1 MEEIDLI
8 QQKIYTIRGQRVM
21 LDKNLAELY
30 GVEVKR
36 LNESVKRNI
45 ERFPADFMFQLNQD
59 EWQNLKS
66 QFATTSWG
74 GSRTLPYAFTEQG
87 VAMLSSVLRSKTA
100 IEVNIR
106 IMRAFVTVRQYLTTR
121 QSKPNELEHRIK
133 QIEETINDIL
143 TDQND
148 INEDTRM
155 RLELIEE
162 TLTILQTNEK
172 QTKRTVITGFTK

>member
-1 MEEIDLI
+1 MKELELI
-8 QQKIYTIRGQRVM
+8 QKNIFSIRGQKVM
-21 LDKNLAELY
+21 LDKHLAELY

-45 ERFPADFMFQLNQD
+45 ERFPHDFMFQLNTD
-59 EWQNLKS
+59 EWKNLKS
-66 QFATTSWG
+66 QIATASWG

-106 IMRAFVTVRQYLTTR
+106 IMRVFVAVRQYLTVE
-121 QSKPNELEHRIK
+121 QNISNQLEHRFK
-133 QIEETINDIL
+133 LIENTLDEIL
-143 TDQND
+143 SDQND

-172 QTKRTVITGFTK
+172 VPDRTVIKGITK

>member
-1 MEEIDLI
+1 MI
-8 QQKIYTIRGQRVM
+8 QKNIFSIRGQKVM
-21 LDKNLAELY
+21 LDKHLAELY

-45 ERFPADFMFQLNQD
+45 ERFPLDFMFQLNID
-59 EWQNLKS
+59 EWKNLKS
-66 QFATTSWG
+66 QIATTSWG
-74 GSRTLPYAFTEQG
+74 GARTLPYAFTEQG

-106 IMRAFVTVRQYLTTR
+106 IMRAFVAVRQYLTVE
-121 QSKPNELEHRIK
+121 QNISNQLEHRFK
-133 QIEETINDIL
+133 LIENTLNDIL
-143 TDQND
+143 SDQND

-172 QTKRTVITGFTK
+172 APNRTVIKGFSK